1 MIRID
6 NVSMVFNLGRDRI
19 MSLKEMTVAFLRGK
33 LHFDPFTALDNISL
47 HMEPGEVVGLI
58 GRNGAGKST
67 LMKLIAGVL
76 KPTKGTVRVEGSIAP
91 MIELGAGF
99 DFELNARENIMLNAA
114 ILGFSKPF
122 ILSKMEDIIA
132 FSELDEFM
140 DVPLRNY
147 SSGMIT
153 RLAFS
158 ISTVVEPQILLVDEI
173 LSVGDESFQK
183 KSKARMQSLMHEGV
197 TVLFVSHSLGD
208 IMEICDRVIWL
219 EHGKIRMEGL
229 PDEVCAA
236 YREGGTG

>member
-1 MIRID
+1 MIRLD

-33 LHFDPFTALDNISL
+33 LHFDPFTALDKVTL
-47 HMEPGEVVGLI
+47 TLEPGEVVGVI

-76 KPTKGTVRVEGSIAP
+76 KPTSGSVKVEGTIAP

-99 DFELNARENIMLNAA
+99 DFELNARENILLNAA
-114 ILGFSKPF
+114 ILGYSKEF
-122 ILSKMEDIIA
+122 ILARMEEIID
-132 FSELDEFM
+132 FSELRDFM
-140 DVPLRNY
+140 DVPLRNF

-158 ISTVVEPQILLVDEI
+158 ISTVVEPEILLVDEI
-173 LSVGDESFQK
+173 LAVGDESFQR

-208 IMEICDRVIWL
+208 IQEICDRVIWL
-219 EHGKIRMEGL
+219 EHGRIKMDGP
-229 PDEVCAA
+229 PDVVCAA
-236 YREGGTG
+236 YREGGAG

>member
-33 LHFDPFTALDNISL
+33 LRFDPFTALDNITL

-122 ILSKMEDIIA
+122 ILSQMEDIIA

-219 EHGKIRMEGL
+219 EHGRIQMEGS
-229 PDEVCAA
+229 PDVVCAA
-236 YREGGTG
+236 YREGGAG

>member
-19 MSLKEMTVAFLRGK
+19 MSLKEMTLAFLRGK
-33 LHFDPFTALDNISL
+33 LRFDPFTALDDVTV
-47 HMEPGEVVGLI
+47 HMDPGEVVGLI

-76 KPTKGTVRVEGSIAP
+76 KPSAGTVRVEGTIAP

-114 ILGFSKPF
+114 ILGYSKAF
-122 ILSKMEDIIA
+122 ILSKMEEILD
-132 FSELDEFM
+132 FSELDEFK
-140 DVPLRNY
+140 DVPLRNF
-147 SSGMIT
+147 SSGMVT

-158 ISTVVEPQILLVDEI
+158 ISTVVEPEILLVDEI

-183 KSKARMQSLMHEGV
+183 KSKARMKSLMHEGV
-197 TVLFVSHSLGD
+197 TVLFVSHSLAD
-208 IMEICDRVIWL
+208 ILEICDRVIWL
-219 EHGKIRMEGL
+219 EHGRIRMEGPPEL
-229 PDEVCAA
+229 VCAA
-236 YREGGTG
+236 YRDGEAG

>member
-33 LHFDPFTALDNISL
+33 LRFDPFTALDNISL
-47 HMEPGEVVGLI
+47 HLDPGEVVGLI

-76 KPTKGTVRVEGSIAP
+76 KPTKGTVLVEGTIAP

-99 DFELNARENIMLNAA
+99 DFELNARENIMLNGA

-122 ILSKMEDIIA
+122 ILSKMDDIIA
-132 FSELDEFM
+132 FSELEAFM
-140 DVPLRNY
+140 DAPLRNF

-219 EHGKIRMEGL
+219 EHGRIQMEGL

-236 YREGGTG
+236 YREGGGG

>member
-19 MSLKEMTVAFLRGK
+19 MSLKEMTVAFLHGK
-33 LHFDPFTALDNISL
+33 LRFDPFTALDNISL
-47 HMEPGEVVGLI
+47 HMDPGEVVGLI

-76 KPTKGTVRVEGSIAP
+76 KPTKGTVLVEGTIAP

-99 DFELNARENIMLNAA
+99 DFELNARENIMLNGA

-122 ILSKMEDIIA
+122 ILSKMDDIIA

-140 DVPLRNY
+140 DVPLRNF
-147 SSGMIT
+147 SSGMVT

-219 EHGKIRMEGL
+219 EHGRIQMEGL
-229 PDEVCAA
+229 PNEVCAA
-236 YREGGTG
+236 YREGGAG